1 MNKYDAA
8 EMIKKEL
15 GDDVEENHVHQFILV
30 MQLRWIY
37 FDYQMVSDH
46 LKKNHLR
53 NHLHLKILMN
63 NSITFVQMLA
73 PYEASIS

>member
-46 LKKNHLR
+46 L
-53 NHLHLKILMN
+53 
-63 NSITFVQMLA
+63 
-73 PYEASIS
+73 